1 MYKKGSVVWLIL
13 IVFAISLISINVLAE
28 EASKELSI
36 IAAPET
42 GTAPL
47 TVDFSLNQ
55 AADTY
60 SWDFTSDGIADSTK
74 AAPQQTYPEEGDY
87 TVTLNVSLAEQSY
100 LLHKTIQVKKSI
112 SISAVANPSSG
123 KAPLTVQFTAI
134 ANGKEPQSYSW
145 DFNNDSTIDS
155 TQQNPTYTFAKPGD
169 YEIKLK
175 VTDAEKNTAAAS
187 LLLAVTKYN
196 SHLNLTSYFPKTIN
210 LGENQITFLVA
221 NTGEEI
227 INDISAKIIGEGV
240 QYLTST
246 SIPVLNPGD
255 QDSLTVKINI
265 LQASDLSAT
274 AKILEKSFPLSFTIN
289 EQIVYNKEELQTKLN
304 QLKEQLKQEESI
316 YYEKKAQGYQVS
328 EVFDSIKSLQALIQT
343 TQQQILTGQLAAAQ
357 VGSDLTA
364 AAITDLSS
372 DLGNVQKPKVTIM
385 AWLKDNSLAIT
396 ATVAALGTLSGIAVK
411 LMFHVT
417 KAKNQVKEQAQ
428 KLGED
433 VRKKFPLRRKKEEE
447 NNNEKKENNR
457 DKNEEKIAEDD
468 NGDNNKDNKVLS
480 SSEPLENPKLAEDLT
495 EKSEVQK

>member
-1 MYKKGSVVWLIL
+1 MSKKSRVVWLIL
-13 IVFAISLISINVLAE
+13 FTLAISLISINVLAE
-28 EASKELSI
+28 ETSKELSI

-60 SWDFTSDGIADSTK
+60 SWDFTSDGIVDSTE

-87 TVTLNVSLAEQSY
+87 SVTVNVSLAEQSY
-100 LLHKTIQVKKSI
+100 LVHKTVQVKKPI

-145 DFNNDSTIDS
+145 DFNNDSKIDS

-175 VTDAEKNTAAAS
+175 VIDAEKNTAAAS
-187 LLLAVTKYN
+187 LLLAVTKYD
-196 SHLNLTSYFPKTIN
+196 SHLNLTSYFPKTIS

-221 NTGEEI
+221 NMGEEI
-227 INDISAKIIGEGV
+227 VNEVGAKIIGEGV

-265 LQASDLSAT
+265 LQAGELSAT
-274 AKILEKSFPLSFTIN
+274 AKILEKSFPLSFTIT
-289 EQIVYNKEELQTKLN
+289 EQVVYNKEELQLKLN

-316 YYEKKAQGYQVS
+316 YYEKKAQGYQVN
-328 EVFDSIKSLQALIQT
+328 EVSDSIKSLQALIQT
-343 TQQQILTGQLAAAQ
+343 TQQQILTGKLADAQ

-372 DLGNVQKPKVTIM
+372 DLGKVQKPKVTVM
-385 AWLKDNSLAIT
+385 MWLKENSLAIT
-396 ATVAALGTLSGIAVK
+396 ATVAALGTLSGIIVK
-411 LMFHVT
+411 LTFHVS
-417 KAKNQVKEQAQ
+417 KAKDQVKEHAQ
-428 KLGED
+428 KLSGD
-433 VRKKFPLRRKKEEE
+433 VRKKFSLRRKEEE
-447 NNNEKKENNR
+447 SEEIK
-457 DKNEEKIAEDD
+457 DKATDNPEPIKTEDS
-468 NGDNNKDNKVLS
+468 K
-480 SSEPLENPKLAEDLT
+480 LT
-495 EKSEVQK
+495 ESKTEPSNDQKEKL